1 MGAQSQ
7 KLMSDTEI
15 LELVATCDKWAD
27 RPVTTA
33 TEIQEMVDASVTRQ
47 AVHRRLQKLSDEGRI
62 ERHKPGQATIW
73 WIE

>member
-1 MGAQSQ
+1 MGAKSQ

-15 LELVATCDKWAD
+15 LELVATCDNWAD

-73 WIE
+73 WVE